1 MGFYLNKNFIYKLTK
16 MSSES
21 GSDIEE
27 VSNMKH
33 QNIEYCSDSDSSDVD
48 EMPSSKHRNIEVC
61 STDDDSSDYD
71 SESDDEQQYDDE
83 EDCEG
88 SEEYEDEYD
97 SDYEAVNT
105 INSYFKG
112 NGTLEDILKLR
123 SKVGTKKMKLLEQ
136 KAENW
141 RNGVKKDKVESGDK
155 KLLKRKNKSMGNE
168 SEAKKK
174 KLNCEEKDKK
184 LLKRKNKS
192 VGDESE

>member
-1 MGFYLNKNFIYKLTK
+1 
-16 MSSES
+16 
-21 GSDIEE
+21 
-27 VSNMKH
+27 
-33 QNIEYCSDSDSSDVD
+33 
-48 EMPSSKHRNIEVC
+48 MPSKQRNIEVC

-71 SESDDEQQYDDE
+71 SESDDEQEYDDDG
-83 EDCEG
+83 EDYEG

-155 KLLKRKNKSMGNE
+155 KILKRKNKSMGNE
-168 SEAKKK
+168 S
-174 KLNCEEKDKK
+174 
-184 LLKRKNKS
+184 
-192 VGDESE
+192 